1 MAYAFRL
8 PADVTGLIYDMR
20 DWRLEKVRAEGGTPI
35 ARLMRSDQ
43 APSVSIWRTPP
54 PPTYVMEN
62 GVPRDEWAWTRPF
75 VEAGGVGSH
84 WIHIRDEPFPCLTY
98 GNAINPTRCYT
109 DLARPA
115 ADLWWQ
121 CEPCGP

>member
-1 MAYAFRL
+1 MFRL
-8 PADVTGLIYDMR
+8 PTDVTGLIYDMR

-35 ARLMRSDQ
+35 ARMMRSTE
-43 APSVSIWRTPP
+43 APCWSIRCNPP
-54 PPTYVMEN
+54 PPTYVMES
-62 GVPRDEWAWTRPF
+62 GVPRDVWDWTRSPF
-75 VEAGGVGSH
+75 VGELGWVP
-84 WIHIRDEPFPCLTY
+84 WISIQDMPIPGLTY
-98 GNAINPTRCYT
+98 ASDIDPTRCYT